1 MFRCLA
7 LGFALVAI
15 SVHAADVPRSNPAQ
29 PTAKPL
35 VIAHRGASASLPEH
49 TLAAYARA
57 IGEGADYI
65 EPDLVATRD
74 GVLVARHEN
83 EIGGT
88 TDVAA
93 HPEFASRRTTRTV
106 DGHELEGWFVED
118 FTLDELRTLRAR
130 ERLPQLRST
139 AFDGRYPVPT
149 FDEIVDLVA
158 REATARGRVIG
169 LIPEIKHS
177 SYFIARGLPME
188 ERLLDAL
195 AAHPYTRTAPVVIQ
209 SFETAN
215 LRALRARLG
224 DDRANIRLMQL
235 LGAPDA
241 LPADLAE
248 AGGPTYRQMLT
259 ADGLRDI
266 ASYADILG
274 PHLGYVVDVDADG
287 HLGGPTPLVAAA
299 HAAGLQVMPY
309 TFRPENHFLPRSL
322 WQGEDPRSRS
332 EDGAVAH
339 IRALLVA
346 GIDGFFTDDVVIG
359 RRAVDAGSWSGD
371 PR

>member
-1 MFRCLA
+1 MSATTDGWTPERIRARAEA
-7 LGFALVAI
+7 LGPWFHNI
-15 SVHAADVPRSNPAQ
+15 E
-29 PTAKPL
+29 
-35 VIAHRGASASLPEH
+35 LP
-49 TLAAYARA
+49 
-57 IGEGADYI
+57 
-65 EPDLVATRD
+65 
-74 GVLVARHEN
+74 
-83 EIGGT
+83 GGIT
-88 TDVAA
+88 
-93 HPEFASRRTTRTV
+93 
-106 DGHELEGWFVED
+106 
-118 FTLDELRTLRAR
+118 
-130 ERLPQLRST
+130 
-139 AFDGRYPVPT
+139 
-149 FDEIVDLVA
+149 
-158 REATARGRVIG
+158 
-169 LIPEIKHS
+169 
-177 SYFIARGLPME
+177 
-188 ERLLDAL
+188 
-195 AAHPYTRTAPVVIQ
+195 TAPDHFLGDYPRFK
-209 SFETAN
+209 FETFA
-215 LRALRARLG
+215 
-224 DDRANIRLMQL
+224 
-235 LGAPDA
+235 DA

>member
-224 DDRANIRLMQL
+224 DDRANIRRPARHRVLCRHPRTAPGL
-235 LGAPDA
+235 CGRRGRRWPPRRADPAGGCGACRRVAGDA
-241 LPADLAE
+241 LHLPPGEPLPAAQPVAGRGPAQPQRGRRGGAHPGA
-248 AGGPTYRQMLT
+248 AGGRH
-259 ADGLRDI
+259 R
-266 ASYADILG
+266 
-274 PHLGYVVDVDADG
+274 
-287 HLGGPTPLVAAA
+287 
-299 HAAGLQVMPY
+299 
-309 TFRPENHFLPRSL
+309 
-322 WQGEDPRSRS
+322 W
-332 EDGAVAH
+332 
-339 IRALLVA
+339 LLH
-346 GIDGFFTDDVVIG
+346 
-359 RRAVDAGSWSGD
+359 R
-371 PR
+371 